1 MTSERHSV
9 EKYLLRPPERK
20 RPYLVNYEE
29 DLNEEQM
36 RAVLAPGGPI
46 LIIAGAGSGKTRT
59 LTYRVARLVESGV
72 PPPRILLVT
81 FTNKAAREMLHR
93 VELLLGESV
102 RAILG
107 GTFHHVGN
115 IVLRK
120 YAHLMGYKPN
130 FSILDREDMRLLLQS
145 SIHDVV
151 GDDKSVRF
159 PKGSVL
165 GELVS
170 LARNTEKPLETV
182 VLERA
187 PFFYSLYDRI
197 EEVQRVFEEKKR
209 RMNAMD
215 FDDLLTNWRNLMRE
229 HGEVRE
235 EYGERFLHV
244 LVDEYQDINTIQG
257 EIVDLLASV
266 HRNLTVVGDD
276 SQSIYSFRGADFEN
290 IIRFPE
296 RYPDATIFKL
306 ETNYRSTQD
315 VLELANESILNNT
328 RQFHKNLFSMRG
340 AGRKPA
346 IVPLADE
353 LQQAEFVAQRILELR
368 DQGFSLDDMAVLYR
382 SHYQSMELQ
391 MELVRRGIPFYPRS
405 GLRFFEQ
412 RHIKDV
418 TSYLRILVNPRDE
431 LAWRRIWSLVAGIGP
446 RTIEKIWAEMSGE
459 GGAVEAL
466 SGEKCTSLVPVR
478 AKDEWQRLTGLMAD
492 LKEHLETAKPSDLIS
507 LVMSRG
513 YADYLAANFPN
524 SQSRLEDINQL
535 ANYSNTF
542 DSTERFL
549 SELSLLSSVAS
560 EDVVYGGFNDE
571 RLVLSTVHQAKGLE
585 WRIVFVIWTADS
597 AFPSSRSLKE
607 EGGLEEER
615 RLFYVAV
622 TRTKDDLYLCYPLMT
637 TGRGRDSLLQKPSR
651 FIQEL
656 SRGVYD
662 VWEVAY
668 E

>member
-1 MTSERHSV
+1 M
-9 EKYLLRPPERK
+9 EKYVIHSPVREKPF
-20 RPYLVNYEE
+20 LVKYEE
-29 DLNEEQM
+29 DLNEEQL

-59 LTYRVARLVESGV
+59 VTYRVARLVESGV

-93 VELLLGESV
+93 VELLLGENV
-102 RAILG
+102 RSILG

-115 IVLRK
+115 IMLRK
-120 YAHLMGYKPN
+120 HARLMGYKPN

-145 SIHDVV
+145 AIHDVV

-159 PKGSVL
+159 PKSSVL
-165 GELVS
+165 GDLIS
-170 LARNTEKPLETV
+170 LARNTEKPLDTV

-187 PFFYSLYDRI
+187 PFFYSLFDRI
-197 EEVQRVFEEKKR
+197 EEIRVLFEEKKR

-229 HGEVRE
+229 HDSVRE
-235 EYGERFLHV
+235 EYGERFLHI

-257 EIVDLLASV
+257 EVVDLLATV

-296 RYPDATIFKL
+296 RYPDATVFKL

-315 VLELANESILNNT
+315 ILELANESILNNP

-340 AGRKPA
+340 RGRKPA
-346 IVPLADE
+346 VVPLADE

-368 DQGFSLDDMAVLYR
+368 DQGLSLDEMAVLYR

-412 RHIKDV
+412 KHIKDV

-431 LAWRRIWSLVAGIGP
+431 LAWRRVWGLVAGVGP
-446 RTIEKIWAEMSGE
+446 RSIEKIWSEVADG
-459 GGAVEAL
+459 GGAVEILGA
-466 SGEKCTSLVPVR
+466 EQCTALVPMR
-478 AKDEWQRLTGLMAD
+478 ARNEWRQFAGLMAD
-492 LKEHLETAKPSDLIS
+492 LREHFEEARPSDLIS

-513 YADYLAANFPN
+513 YSDYLAANFPN
-524 SQSRLEDINQL
+524 YQARIEDINQL

-542 DSTERFL
+542 DSTEKFL

-560 EDVVYGGFNDE
+560 EDVVYGGFEDE
-571 RLVLSTVHQAKGLE
+571 KLILSTVHQAKGLE
-585 WRIVFVIWTADS
+585 WRIVFLIWAAES
-597 AFPSSRSLKE
+597 AFPSPRSLKD

-622 TRTKDDLYLCYPLMT
+622 TRAKDDLYVCYPLMA
-637 TGRGRDSLLQKPSR
+637 TGRGRDQLLQKPSR

-656 SRGVYD
+656 SRDVYD
-662 VWEVAY
+662 VWEVGY

>member
-1 MTSERHSV
+1 M
-9 EKYLLRPPERK
+9 EKYLLRPPEGR
-20 RPYLVNYEE
+20 RSYLVKYEE
-29 DLNEEQM
+29 DLNEGQL
-36 RAVLAPGGPI
+36 RAVLAPGGPL

-72 PPPRILLVT
+72 PPARILLVT

-120 YAHLMGYKPN
+120 HAHLMGYKPN

-145 SIHDVV
+145 CIHEVV

-170 LARNTEKPLETV
+170 LARNTEKPLEAV

-187 PFFYSLYDRI
+187 PFFYSLYERI
-197 EEVQRVFEEKKR
+197 EEVQRAYDAKKR

-229 HGEVRE
+229 EARVRE
-235 EYGERFLHV
+235 EYGTQFLHI
-244 LVDEYQDINTIQG
+244 LVDEYQDVNTIQG

-296 RYPDATIFKL
+296 RYPDVTIFKL
-306 ETNYRSTQD
+306 ETNYRSTREI
-315 VLELANESILNNT
+315 LEFANESILNNA

-340 AGRKPA
+340 PGRKPVV
-346 IVPLADE
+346 VPLADE

-368 DQGFSLDDMAVLYR
+368 DEGLSLDDMAVLYR

-418 TSYLRILVNPRDE
+418 TSYLRILVNPMDE
-431 LAWRRIWSLVAGIGP
+431 LAWRRIWSLVPGIGP
-446 RTIEKIWAEMSGE
+446 RTVEKLWSEV
-459 GGAVEAL
+459 GGDGRGVEAL
-466 SGEKCTSLVPVR
+466 GGEKCTALVPVR
-478 AKDEWQRLTGLMAD
+478 AKTEWERQRELLAD
-492 LKEHLETAKPSDLIS
+492 LKESFGTAKPSDLIS
-507 LVMSRG
+507 LVVSRG

-524 SQSRLEDINQL
+524 YQSRLEDITQL

-542 DSTERFL
+542 DTTERFL

-560 EDVVYGGFNDE
+560 EDVVYGGFADE

-585 WRIVFVIWTADS
+585 WRTVFLIWVADS
-597 AFPSSRSLKE
+597 AFPSARSLKE

-622 TRTKDDLYLCYPLMT
+622 TRTKDELYVCYPLMT
-637 TGRGRDSLLQKPSR
+637 RGRGRDHLIQKPSR

-662 VWEVAY
+662 VWEVGY